1 VTRQGNQ
8 TNRIAS
14 QASLAVLFMRKEDKS
29 SFSFPAFPLDIRT
42 DEEVTKK

>member
-42 DEEVTKK
+42 FEPMKR